1 MEHFAHEIG
10 RRALLR
16 GFALT
21 GAAVALA
28 ACNTAPATGG
38 QQGSQSAQSSGG
50 AQQSQAAPTNDFAKT
65 EGMKVG
71 AVLETLSHPLIK
83 VWGDYLANEGK
94 GFGMDV
100 SVQDGERNVQ
110 KQTSQ
115 MEAFITQKVN
125 FIVLQATDAA
135 GLSPVVKKA
144 EEASIPVITLNQNVA
159 QAHTG
164 FVGMGHYGMGVQV
177 AEGIAKQLG
186 GKGNIVLLEGVEGTG
201 ANIERV
207 AGFKDTLK
215 KYPDLKIVA
224 DQSAAFDRKKGH
236 DVFETILKGQPKIDA
251 VFGVNDE
258 MALGAAQAAI
268 EAGRR
273 QEMKFWG
280 ADGEL
285 DMLKGIKDG
294 TVDGVSAIDV
304 LLIPRTVMY
313 LGAWL
318 MTARIKGNQFA
329 GKIEIPPYA
338 VTAENIDKVPFPP
351 A

>member
-1 MEHFAHEIG
+1 MEQSSQSVG
-10 RRALLR
+10 RRDLLR
-16 GFALT
+16 GLTIGGAALALT
-21 GAAVALA
+21 VG
-28 ACNTAPATGG
+28 NESPIT
-38 QQGSQSAQSSGG
+38 SA
-50 AQQSQAAPTNDFAKT
+50 QAAPRSDFAKT
-65 EGMKVG
+65 QGLKVG

-83 VWGDYLANEGK
+83 VWGDYLAIEGK
-94 GFGMDV
+94 GFGMQV

-115 MEAFITQKVN
+115 MEAFITQKVS

-135 GLSPVVKKA
+135 GLSPAVRKA
-144 EEASIPVITLNQNVA
+144 EEAGIPVITLNQNVA
-159 QAHTG
+159 QVHTG
-164 FVGMGHYGMGVQV
+164 FVGMGHRAMGVQV
-177 AEGIAKQLG
+177 ADGIAAQLG
-186 GKGNIVLLEGVEGTG
+186 GKGNIVLLQGVEATG

-207 AGFKDTLK
+207 AGFRDELK
-215 KYPDLKIVA
+215 KYPGLKIVA

-236 DVFETILKGQPKIDA
+236 DVFETILKGQPKVDA

-258 MALGAAQAAI
+258 MAIGAAQASV

-273 QEMKFWG
+273 AGIKFWG

-285 DMLKGIKDG
+285 DMLKGIKAG

-304 LLIPRTVMY
+304 LLIPRTVMF

-318 MTARIKGNQFA
+318 MTARVPGNSLA
-329 GKIEIPPYA
+329 GQIEIPPYA
-338 VTAENIDKVPFPP
+338 VTKANVDKVAMPP

>member
-1 MEHFAHEIG
+1 MEQFAQSFG
-10 RRALLR
+10 RRDLLR
-16 GFALT
+16 GLTIGGAALALT
-21 GAAVALA
+21 VR
-28 ACNTAPATGG
+28 NESPTTPA
-38 QQGSQSAQSSGG
+38 
-50 AQQSQAAPTNDFAKT
+50 QAAPRSDFAKT
-65 EGMKVG
+65 QGLKVG

-83 VWGDYLANEGK
+83 VWGDYLAIEGK
-94 GFGMDV
+94 GFGMNV

-115 MEAFITQKVN
+115 MEAFITQRVS

-135 GLSPVVKKA
+135 GLSPAVRKA
-144 EEASIPVITLNQNVA
+144 EEAGIPVITLNQNVA
-159 QAHTG
+159 QVHTG
-164 FVGMGHYGMGVQV
+164 FVGMGHRAMGVQV
-177 AEGIAKQLG
+177 ADGIAAQLG
-186 GKGNIVLLEGVEGTG
+186 GKGNIVLLQGVEATG

-207 AGFKDTLK
+207 AGFREELK
-215 KYPDLKIVA
+215 KYPALKIVA

-236 DVFETILKGQPKIDA
+236 DVFETILKGQPKVDA

-258 MALGAAQAAI
+258 MAIGAAQASV

-273 QEMKFWG
+273 AGIKFWG

-285 DMLKGIKDG
+285 DMLKGIKAG

-304 LLIPRTVMY
+304 LLIPRTVMF

-318 MTARIKGNQFA
+318 MTARVPGNSLA
-329 GKIEIPPYA
+329 GQIEIPPYA
-338 VTAENIDKVPFPP
+338 VTKANVDKVAMPP